1 MKVSISFE
9 LETQDVKNLISL
21 QLVPREKL
29 LEAIRKSTFGG
40 PDKPELIKAVY
51 EEPKPAP
58 KKRGRKPKEP
68 KPEKTV
74 IDVGKIMACH
84 NAGRSVEWIADE
96 MGIATEEIEKVIQE
110 VGNNELHD

>member
-1 MKVSISFE
+1 MLISISVNVE
-9 LETQDVKNLISL
+9 MQEVKARINL

-29 LEAIRKSTFGG
+29 LEAIRKRTFGG
-40 PDKPELIKAVY
+40 RDKPDLIKAVY
-51 EEPKPAP
+51 EEPKQSP

-68 KPEKTV
+68 KPEKTA

-84 NAGRSVEWIADE
+84 NAGRSAAWIADE
-96 MGIATEEIEKVIQE
+96 MGLDAEEIEKVIQE